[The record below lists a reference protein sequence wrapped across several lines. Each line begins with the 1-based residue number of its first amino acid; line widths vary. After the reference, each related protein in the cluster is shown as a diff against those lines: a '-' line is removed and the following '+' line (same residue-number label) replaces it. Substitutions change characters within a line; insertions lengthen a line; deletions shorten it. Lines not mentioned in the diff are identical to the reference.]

1 MSERASERASERTIY
16 HKWQYWFPD
25 LFHTAGLV
33 VGVAAG
39 QRYTVEFYDGAQVP
53 YTDWSIMHV
62 APHYT
67 VVKDISFTLFLFS
80 PSFFLSILLPP
91 FLPPTLSLTTQAFL
105 PREEVY
111 WLPQDKHEKDVQYLQ
126 HQEKTWVGQATV
138 ARRDTDGL
146 YYPGRTSPVQPQ
158 QLKVYWSAYG
168 SIVGL
173 HTVVLSVCI
182 Q

>member
-1 MSERASERASERTIY
+1 MSS
-16 HKWQYWFPD
+16 
-25 LFHTAGLV
+25 
-33 VGVAAG
+33 
-39 QRYTVEFYDGAQVP
+39 RYTTSGNTGFLTYFTLQGWWWEWQLVRDTLWSFMTEHRYCTQTGVS
-53 YTDWSIMHV
+53 YTWLP
-62 APHYT
+62 AP

-111 WLPQDKHEKDVQYLQ
+111 WLPRDKHEKDVQYLQ

-173 HTVVLSVCI
+173 HMVVLSVCI
-182 Q
+182 R